1 MIQFG
6 LYNLGWVWGLEW
18 WVIITDKTSKI
29 HTKAPQQPTECYIK
43 FINREL
49 MNNHDRENGW
59 DFGHDLD
66 TDPHCYL
73 LKMECY

>member
-1 MIQFG
+1 
-6 LYNLGWVWGLEW
+6 
-18 WVIITDKTSKI
+18 
-29 HTKAPQQPTECYIK
+29 
-43 FINREL
+43 